1 MSTLFELVGVRAS
14 LFGSDPIQYF
24 IEFRDHYLFDN
35 KVDAGIEIEVSS
47 EEGLAEHDFSFI
59 RYACKKKIHGSY
71 RQLLGDN
78 IEDDS
83 GYFEHPQVR
92 FYFFSLKHAELLA
105 YFSLSLNNEPQL
117 RTGITDE
124 LYLKFIWVNENL
136 RNKGIGSFLMGLI
149 SHATATLS
157 QKKNKVFYLSMTTA
171 ETTHLMCQL
180 SYQTGQEQNIR
191 HIIKNKNQL
200 AMLKHLSQ
208 PTDITWTFTPTTLS
222 HPFYSSSHR

>member
-1 MSTLFELVGVRAS
+1 
-14 LFGSDPIQYF
+14 
-24 IEFRDHYLFDN
+24 
-35 KVDAGIEIEVSS
+35 
-47 EEGLAEHDFSFI
+47 
-59 RYACKKKIHGSY
+59 
-71 RQLLGDN
+71 
-78 IEDDS
+78 
-83 GYFEHPQVR
+83 
-92 FYFFSLKHAELLA
+92 
-105 YFSLSLNNEPQL
+105 
-117 RTGITDE
+117 
-124 LYLKFIWVNENL
+124 
-136 RNKGIGSFLMGLI
+136 MGLI